1 MTYRGKKLKI
11 RGKYRALIKPKIQ
24 GNNMKLSSNTG
35 GKIHVQVV
43 HYVYILIHNY
53 IYPYI
58 LLYTLIYQF
67 IRTKA
72 LLTSGNKLIF

>member
-1 MTYRGKKLKI
+1 MLNKGVLKLKTMGTQTCYSAKMTYRGEKLKI

-43 HYVYILIHNY
+43 H
-53 IYPYI
+53 
-58 LLYTLIYQF
+58 
-67 IRTKA
+67 
-72 LLTSGNKLIF
+72 